1 MEADQPRLIPVDGG
15 SGIDHPVMGAD
26 SVVNTNTSYLF
37 DFTQSKSVDGSAT
50 FPVDVRLP
58 GNLSDKEL
66 IKKYTQVQ
74 HLVSPE
80 ARAKGKTEIKRVPKE
95 DLDAFKQAWSECR
108 TKPEKDKVW
117 ARFFRPLAEVL
128 KADTDYK
135 KKQNQRPRGK
145 DKNQRDPVL
154 PEIADEVNR
163 AICNQFQTPEGA
175 EWTRQERLTQLAWW
189 YENDYRR
196 LENLE
201 APALTRRQLKRI
213 VKNLP

>member
-1 MEADQPRLIPVDGG
+1 M
-15 SGIDHPVMGAD
+15 
-26 SVVNTNTSYLF
+26 
-37 DFTQSKSVDGSAT
+37 
-50 FPVDVRLP
+50 DVRLP

-128 KADTDYK
+128 KA
-135 KKQNQRPRGK
+135 
-145 DKNQRDPVL
+145 
-154 PEIADEVNR
+154 
-163 AICNQFQTPEGA
+163 
-175 EWTRQERLTQLAWW
+175 RQIIGIS
-189 YENDYRR
+189 
-196 LENLE
+196 
-201 APALTRRQLKRI
+201 APAQ
-213 VKNLP
+213 NLHYIGPPHPKAKHSIKEYRPSDFCA